1 MFAVFFLELKVKNW
15 WFSTL
20 EKYTKARAIFIE
32 CYLCDDFR
40 DMNRFNAKNMAN
52 AIAK

>member
-1 MFAVFFLELKVKNW
+1 MFTAFLFRSENGKLI
-15 WFSTL
+15 FYTL

-40 DMNRFNAKNMAN
+40 NMNGFNAKNMPN